1 MIHSRQI
8 RRLAVGVLFA
18 AFAPL
23 ACADLVVV
31 VGHAAT
37 TDTLSADQVAKIF
50 MGKSKAFPDGS
61 TAVPIEQ
68 SEGSAARDAFHR
80 KVTGKDAAQLK
91 AYWSRLIFSGKGQ
104 PPKDVG
110 DDTAVKA
117 AVASTPGAIG
127 YLDAAL
133 VDGSIKVVL
142 RP

>member
-1 MIHSRQI
+1 
-8 RRLAVGVLFA
+8 VG
-18 AFAPL
+18 
-23 ACADLVVV
+23 
-31 VGHAAT
+31 
-37 TDTLSADQVAKIF
+37 TLSADQVAKIF

-110 DDTAVKA
+110 DDAAVKA

-142 RP
+142 TP